1 MLLHDVGDKQAPPE
15 ANVPAGEKK
24 CARKAKL
31 TVAQISQIAK
41 ISTRETEG
49 ETSKLDQ

>member
-1 MLLHDVGDKQAPPE
+1 MLLYDSGDKQAQPE

-31 TVAQISQIAK
+31 TVAQISQMAK